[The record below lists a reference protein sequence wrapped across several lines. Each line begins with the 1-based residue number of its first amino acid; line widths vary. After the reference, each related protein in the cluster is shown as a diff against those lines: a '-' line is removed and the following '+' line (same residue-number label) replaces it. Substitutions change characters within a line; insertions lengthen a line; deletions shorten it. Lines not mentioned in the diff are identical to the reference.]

1 MRASFIDLTAKK
13 NIKYIRYINRTKNIK
28 YIRYSNRT
36 LAKVNADQ
44 KRFLDEL
51 DKEFFKIIG
60 ERNESL
66 VY

>member
-1 MRASFIDLTAKK
+1 MRASFIDLAAKK
-13 NIKYIRYINRTKNIK
+13 NIKYIRYINRTLI
-28 YIRYSNRT
+28 
-36 LAKVNADQ
+36 KVNADQ